1 MKIIEIIRADDL
13 KKYYI
18 ASIKFSLKKRSVEF
32 ILASSDEKM
41 PDITMVTTYINMV
54 PNNNL
59 FIVSDINTKKL
70 GFMVSA
76 IVEQELGTVGKTITE
91 SLYFSLSQKGKNNN
105 EKESHV
111 FKGYR
116 SELGV
121 TD

>member
-1 MKIIEIIRADDL
+1 MKIIEVIRASDL

-18 ASIKFSLKKRSVEF
+18 ANIKCLLKKRSVEF
-32 ILASSDEKM
+32 ILVSSDKKM
-41 PDITMVTTYINMV
+41 PDITMVITYIKLI
-54 PNNNL
+54 PDSNL
-59 FIVSDINTKKL
+59 FMISTIDTKKL

-76 IVEQELGTVGKTITE
+76 VVEQELEAVGKTITK
-91 SLYFSLSQKGKNNN
+91 SLCFSLSQKGKDNN
-105 EKESHV
+105 EKESRV